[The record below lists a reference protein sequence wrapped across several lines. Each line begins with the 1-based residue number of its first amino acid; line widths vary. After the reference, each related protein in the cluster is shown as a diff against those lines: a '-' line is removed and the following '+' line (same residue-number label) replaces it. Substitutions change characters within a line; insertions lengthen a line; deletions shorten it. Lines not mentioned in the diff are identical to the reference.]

1 MTDAAEE
8 RLPTIDL
15 QSLLDTLNALPK
27 DTRVG
32 FSGLTFYRVK
42 WRGQTMV
49 NIEFSEH
56 VHRNSKGEVVV
67 EAPGP
72 EN

>member
-1 MTDAAEE
+1 
-8 RLPTIDL
+8 
-15 QSLLDTLNALPK
+15 
-27 DTRVG
+27 
-32 FSGLTFYRVK
+32 
-42 WRGQTMV
+42 MV